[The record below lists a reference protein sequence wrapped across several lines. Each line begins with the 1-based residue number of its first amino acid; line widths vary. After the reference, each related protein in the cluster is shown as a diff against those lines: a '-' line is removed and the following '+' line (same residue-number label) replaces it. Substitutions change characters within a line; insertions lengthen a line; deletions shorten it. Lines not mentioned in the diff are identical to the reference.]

1 MGYIGACLVRN
12 IGLFSCCVVP
22 RQPGLVGVSVSSYP
36 GSLVSVPPVGIF
48 IDWKVGC
55 RITPDR
61 LQFCLFVLSVEQWS
75 KMNITLWR
83 SVRKCIE
90 ALAATFS
97 HCICILSRHPFNN
110 NCQATKPITHETRAG
125 GQFPSEFPVGPG
137 GFSPERCGP
146 VQLRHEAA
154 GKTRGVPVTAAGPSV
169 SACAMSRS
177 VTAATFISV
186 DTTRRHQSPVIT
198 PERPNLIRVAV
209 LASSGAG
216 RAPIRRKSVARISC
230 VSFIVTLFSQS
241 IVGGPISS

>member
-97 HCICILSRHPFNN
+97 HCICILSRHPLNN
-110 NCQATKPITHETRAG
+110 NCQFTKSITHETRAG
-125 GQFPSEFPVGPG
+125 GPVPLRAPGRAWGDSLRSDAARGSREDARRSSDRRGTISLCVRDEPVGDSGHIYQCRHHAAPSKPG
-137 GFSPERCGP
+137 DNP
-146 VQLRHEAA
+146 
-154 GKTRGVPVTAAGPSV
+154 
-169 SACAMSRS
+169 
-177 VTAATFISV
+177 
-186 DTTRRHQSPVIT
+186 
-198 PERPNLIRVAV
+198 
-209 LASSGAG
+209 
-216 RAPIRRKSVARISC
+216 RAPKSNTCCRTRFVWRR
-230 VSFIVTLFSQS
+230 
-241 IVGGPISS
+241 PSSDPAKECRSD